1 MKSNRP
7 TALVTGA
14 GTGVGRAC
22 TLRFARA
29 GFNVVINFS
38 RSEADAE
45 QTLAGVRAEG
55 VDCFKHRCDVSCE
68 SDVIEMLARIQA
80 EFGRLD
86 VLVNNA
92 ATTYFIDFDDL
103 DGLSEDKWD
112 QILAVNTKGT
122 YFCIKAARSML
133 MADEGGAI
141 VNVSSVAGLTG
152 QGSCIAYAAS
162 KAAVNAMTKSF
173 ARSLAPKIR
182 VNAVLPG
189 PIDSRWIRQSSNNW
203 DLTEMTASFPIP
215 RPSTPDEIAD
225 GVLFL
230 ATGSAMTTG
239 QLLVI
244 DGGQT
249 L

>member
-22 TLRFARA
+22 ALRFARA

-55 VDCFKHRCDVSCE
+55 VECFTHRCDVSCE
-68 SDVIEMLARIQA
+68 PDVIEMLARIQA

-152 QGSCIAYAAS
+152 
-162 KAAVNAMTKSF
+162 
-173 ARSLAPKIR
+173 
-182 VNAVLPG
+182 
-189 PIDSRWIRQSSNNW
+189 
-203 DLTEMTASFPIP
+203 
-215 RPSTPDEIAD
+215 
-225 GVLFL
+225 
-230 ATGSAMTTG
+230 
-239 QLLVI
+239 
-244 DGGQT
+244 
-249 L
+249 